1 MGNSVGMTLIAFGLE
16 EGKVEFCSGG
26 VGAEEETRFSG
37 EGDLCTEGYAGARG
51 GARGGEASL

>member
-1 MGNSVGMTLIAFGLE
+1 MGNSVGMTLIAIGLE

-37 EGDLCTEGYAGARG
+37 EGDLCTEG
-51 GARGGEASL
+51 